1 MTISGNNAVSTSGG
15 FSERCRVFIEVEDRW
30 NDNHREMN
38 DAEVLMDII
47 QRNYNMF
54 LTQSAAVGELVNKM
68 EEIKKKFLALRRKEI
83 ESRRKN
89 MTREFRKSRSFVVM
103 AGMKDVMANVLD
115 DPFKEV
121 QETKSN
127 VCYKQ

>member
-1 MTISGNNAVSTSGG
+1 
-15 FSERCRVFIEVEDRW
+15 
-30 NDNHREMN
+30 
-38 DAEVLMDII
+38 MDII

-89 MTREFRKSRSFVVM
+89 MTCEYGKSRSLVVM

-121 QETKSN
+121 QETK
-127 VCYKQ
+127 